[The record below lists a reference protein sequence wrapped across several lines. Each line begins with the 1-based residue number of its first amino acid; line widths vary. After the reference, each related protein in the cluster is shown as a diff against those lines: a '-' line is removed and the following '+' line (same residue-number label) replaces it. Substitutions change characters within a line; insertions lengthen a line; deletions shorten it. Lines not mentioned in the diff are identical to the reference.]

1 MRILLLTLAL
11 LLPVAAHAQPQQQ
24 RAIKSEDFTQTRPD
38 SGKGTRKESH
48 TYRPASKPLKRPI
61 NKFSA
66 STLKVGVTLW
76 KVERGTSTKEIAR
89 RVETDTK
96 FREGELLR
104 LSIESPRPGYLY
116 VIDRDWFNDD
126 TAGKTNL
133 IFPRRDDDNRLEP
146 GKLITIPAESKT
158 PFKTSPAPNQVGE
171 MLTII
176 VTDSPLSLPLS
187 DDVLPISDA
196 QLAEWKRRWSGST
209 ERFEMI
215 GGAGQV
221 RSMEEEVASEGSR
234 QLTRDDPPPQTIYF
248 LTPKSSAGL
257 LFNLMLSYVK

>member
-1 MRILLLTLAL
+1 
-11 LLPVAAHAQPQQQ
+11 
-24 RAIKSEDFTQTRPD
+24 
-38 SGKGTRKESH
+38 
-48 TYRPASKPLKRPI
+48 
-61 NKFSA
+61 
-66 STLKVGVTLW
+66 
-76 KVERGTSTKEIAR
+76 VERGPSTQEIAR

-126 TAGKTNL
+126 TTGETNL
-133 IFPRRDDDNRLEP
+133 IFPLRGDDNRLEP
-146 GKLITIPAESKT
+146 GKLIAIPAESKV
-158 PFKTSPAPNQVGE
+158 PFKTKPKPNQVGE

-187 DDVLPISDA
+187 DVVLPISDK
-196 QLAEWKRRWSGST
+196 QLTEWKRRWGGST

-221 RSMEEEVASEGSR
+221 RTMIEKEVASGGGTR
-234 QLTRDDPPPQTIYF
+234 QLTRDDPAPQTIYF
-248 LTPKSSAGL
+248 LTPKSRDGL